1 MYSILFY
8 FHLYRYARR
17 AFPCFDEPTYK
28 STFKITL
35 VKPSAKEYIA
45 LSNMPEEI
53 SIPNAPMEGFTEVT
67 FQVSVPMVTYLA
79 IFVVCDFNYIDAITE
94 EHKIPFRVYGTEQ
107 QIGRLQY
114 SKDIGTAIADYYET
128 YFNIPYPLPKL
139 DMAAIPDYR

>member
-1 MYSILFY
+1 MLLSTTNFKTSSASEAGT
-8 FHLYRYARR
+8 RARICPQTGSL
-17 AFPCFDEPTYK
+17 AN
-28 STFKITL
+28 L
-35 VKPSAKEYIA
+35 SAKEHIA